1 MANGLT
7 DLIPHA
13 YKALNV
19 VSRELVGL
27 IPAVTRD
34 ATVDR
39 VAVGQKL
46 KSHVVPAQ
54 PAQNIVP
61 GVAAPNTGSQNIGNR
76 ELEITK
82 SRAVPFQWQ
91 GEEQQGLNNGGAGVL
106 TIQQDQIAQAMRTLT
121 NEVEADLAAL
131 HATFSRAY
139 GTPGVTPFGTAGDY
153 TDASKTLQILK
164 DNGTPQSDL
173 HMVINT
179 NVGANFLG
187 KQAGKVNEAGSNSML
202 RQGVLLD
209 VHGMP
214 IRESGQIAN
223 HTKGTA
229 AGATSNAT
237 GYPVGSTV
245 ITLASAGTG
254 TVVPGDVVTWAG
266 DANQYVVALGDGDV
280 SNGGTITLAEPGL
293 RKALPAAATAL
304 TVLASSGRNMVFRRS
319 ALVLA
324 ARLPALPKGGDSAAD
339 RTTITDPMSG
349 LSFELAMYQQYRQ
362 VYYEVALA
370 WGCGNVKPE
379 HTGLL
384 LA

>member
-13 YKALNV
+13 YKALDV
-19 VSRELVGL
+19 VSRELVGM

-34 ATVDR
+34 ADVAR

-46 KSHVVPAQ
+46 KSHVVPPQ

-61 GVAAPNTGSQNIGNR
+61 GVAAPNTGTQNIGNR

-82 SRAVPFQWQ
+82 SRAVPFQWT
-91 GEEQQGLNNGGAGVL
+91 GEEQRGLNNGGAGVL
-106 TIQQDQIAQAMRTLT
+106 TIQQNQIAQAMRTLT

-131 HATFSRAY
+131 HATCSRAW

-153 TDASKTLQILK
+153 MDGAKTLQILK
-164 DNGTPQSDL
+164 DNGTAQSDL

-179 NVGANFLG
+179 NTGANFLG
-187 KQAGKVNEAGSNSML
+187 KQAGKANEAGTDRML

-214 IRESGQIAN
+214 IRESGQIKT
-223 HTKGTA
+223 HIKGTA
-229 AGATSNAT
+229 AGATSNAA
-237 GYPVGSTV
+237 GYAVGSTV

-254 TVVPGDVVTWAG
+254 TVVAGDVVTFAG
-266 DANQYVVALGDGDV
+266 DANQYVVAVGDSDV
-280 SNGGTITLAEPGL
+280 SNGGTITLAAPGL
-293 RKALPAAATAL
+293 MKALPAAATAL
-304 TVLASSGRNMVFRRS
+304 TVLASSSRNMVFRRS

-324 ARLPALPKGGDSAAD
+324 ARLPALPEGGDMADD
-339 RTTITDPMSG
+339 RTVITDPHSG
-349 LSFELAMYQQYRQ
+349 LSFELALYKQYRQ
-362 VYYEVALA
+362 VYFEVALA

-379 HTGLL
+379 DTALL
-384 LA
+384 LG